1 MIAPNGETIPLKP
14 KYLIYIKNE
23 VGTEDE
29 FWEQDYVKVVVSE
42 VQNAKK
48 SRNDGVEELGVT
60 IDQLVEEIGENEP
73 QKMNTYVTISRKI
86 LAFLE
91 EMGQRELDSP
101 PSFGVFWS
109 IFLYS

>member
-73 QKMNTYVTISRKI
+73 QKMNTYVIISRKI
-86 LAFLE
+86 LAF
-91 EMGQRELDSP
+91 
-101 PSFGVFWS
+101 
-109 IFLYS
+109 